1 MHVMRTGL
9 QGNGKTL
16 NTIKEVD
23 TKAAKESRVV
33 YYNNIRDFKPDHPA
47 IKADWRHFD
56 DPLQWHKLPPNA
68 IIVIDE
74 AQQFFRV
81 RRQGSPVPEYASA
94 LETMRHQGHELHCI
108 TQAPSAMDTHFR
120 KLCNSHIHYTRGH
133 GGKIIKR
140 WQFERVNLDVEKRE
154 DFSNGESSRIFIDST
169 YFGCYKSVAEGAEHH
184 FKFRP
189 PKAMF
194 VLAACAVLLCLAA
207 WKIYSDRIAAPQEAA
222 AKETALPAAVAPA
235 GSVPAVGES
244 PMTREQYI
252 QAYTPRVPDVPSS
265 APIYDQLT
273 QPVTFPKPFCVA
285 TFNQELL
292 DRNARRFT
300 VGVHRGKFGGC
311 FCNSQQGTKIDM
323 SFRACMDIVENGYFD
338 NTKPDRPSVAQGDSA
353 LEPDGGA
360 GRAGAE
366 STAAT
371 AERTGPRLTIVAD
384 SSRDGRPLTPVSP

>member
-1 MHVMRTGL
+1 M
-9 QGNGKTL
+9 
-16 NTIKEVD
+16 
-23 TKAAKESRVV
+23 
-33 YYNNIRDFKPDHPA
+33 
-47 IKADWRHFD
+47 
-56 DPLQWHKLPPNA
+56 
-68 IIVIDE
+68 IDE

-81 RRQGSPVPEYASA
+81 RRQGSAVPEYASA

-120 KLCNSHIHYTRGH
+120 KLCNSHIHYSRGH

-154 DFSNGESSRIFIDST
+154 DFTNGESSRIFIDST

-194 VLAACAVLLCLAA
+194 VLAACLVLLALAG
-207 WKIYSDRIAAPQEAA
+207 WKIYSDRIAAPREAA
-222 AKETALPAAVAPA
+222 AKETSLPASVAPA
-235 GSVPAVGES
+235 GSVPAVGEA

-252 QAYTPRVPDVPSS
+252 QAHTPRIADVPSS

-273 QPVTFPKPFCVA
+273 QPVTFPKPVCVA
-285 TFNQELL
+285 TFNQALL

-323 SFRACMDIVENGYFD
+323 SFSACMSIVENGYFD
-338 NTKPDRPSVAQGDSA
+338 YTKPDRPPVAQGESA
-353 LEPDGGA
+353 REPDGGA

-371 AERTGPRLTIVAD
+371 AERNGPRLTIVAD
-384 SSRDGRPLTPVSP
+384 SSRDGRPLTPVTR